1 METANEKKLEAIS
14 RQLEA
19 LVGAYSGDIDD
30 DEVRSGLNRLYRR
43 SMEYKNGSFIMLVV
57 GPVKSGKSTLVNLL
71 AHRYVSP
78 TDKLEC
84 TIRPSIISSVDSEAE
99 CGIEVYTA
107 KDEGRKEKDLDLI
120 IDKLRGII
128 ADESEIREHLT
139 KVSYPLN
146 NDNIDAYITPSY
158 NKSDNSIITSIT
170 TTGSKLLKSTDAG
183 KIFIADMPGF
193 DGNRV
198 NLSNSLYDAISKRVD
213 LILFVHSSVSAFN
226 VTSNEYLDKLR
237 EYNGT
242 VPVYLIHN
250 IFDSTYWKNKEARQR
265 DVERQSKNEYDE
277 IKGKGFNIEPDY
289 ISCINLGMVTDYVN
303 QSEDRIH
310 DFDDELE
317 SEHKRFE
324 EIEERLYRKITTNI
338 SKLRLERCLD
348 RTDKLRDDLIR
359 LINARKA
366 DLQTKKNDQETMD
379 QQLATLDKTMGLT
392 TSEIDE
398 ITANVSTDANRSI
411 FKSQAKSRVNKS
423 MSTSECIQCLR
434 QILVSFLAN
443 VDETLTDK
451 LYRYFDDKQRQLTE
465 RINSTLS
472 APIDTPQL
480 DEIAAETANSISD
493 EGVKSFM
500 KTSGWDWLS
509 DLMIGHSY
517 KAETVRNSIANM
529 ERWYYGDENEKDT
542 TNLKMLLKDEIKRMA
557 QAYLK
562 QITDHY
568 QALRNGII
576 NEEELTSLLTL
587 DDLQRKLAN
596 III

>member
-1 METANEKKLEAIS
+1 M
-14 RQLEA
+14 
-19 LVGAYSGDIDD
+19 
-30 DEVRSGLNRLYRR
+30 
-43 SMEYKNGSFIMLVV
+43 
-57 GPVKSGKSTLVNLL
+57 
-71 AHRYVSP
+71 
-78 TDKLEC
+78 
-84 TIRPSIISSVDSEAE
+84 
-99 CGIEVYTA
+99 
-107 KDEGRKEKDLDLI
+107 
-120 IDKLRGII
+120 
-128 ADESEIREHLT
+128 
-139 KVSYPLN
+139 
-146 NDNIDAYITPSY
+146 
-158 NKSDNSIITSIT
+158 
-170 TTGSKLLKSTDAG
+170 
-183 KIFIADMPGF
+183 
-193 DGNRV
+193 
-198 NLSNSLYDAISKRVD
+198 
-213 LILFVHSSVSAFN
+213 
-226 VTSNEYLDKLR
+226 
-237 EYNGT
+237 
-242 VPVYLIHN
+242 
-250 IFDSTYWKNKEARQR
+250 
-265 DVERQSKNEYDE
+265 ERQSKNEYDE

-303 QSEDRIH
+303 QTEERIH

-317 SEHKRFE
+317 SEYKRFE

-366 DLQTKKNDQETMD
+366 DLQTKKNDQENMD
-379 QQLATLDKTMGLT
+379 QQLATMDKTLGLT

-411 FKSQAKSRVNKS
+411 FKSQAKSRVNRS
-423 MSTSECIQCLR
+423 MSTSECVQCLR

-465 RINSTLS
+465 RINNSLN
-472 APIDTPQL
+472 AHIDTPQL
-480 DEIAAETANSISD
+480 DEITAETASSISD

-557 QAYLK
+557 QAYLR
-562 QITDHY
+562 QITTNY
-568 QALRNGII
+568 QKLRNDII
-576 NEEELTSLLTL
+576 NEEELDSLFTL